1 MGKTFD
7 SLHNLG
13 MIDAALSTRLKKAVG
28 FRNIGIHN
36 YEAINWEIVFSIVT
50 EHIDDFKDFARAVE
64 SQI

>member
-1 MGKTFD
+1 
-7 SLHNLG
+7 